1 MAAGITARSY
11 VNNCVFT
18 AKTKY
23 IKIPANSGPHV
34 GEAEDLIAHITTLAG
49 FFPSSVLL
57 SNNSLGSKT
66 IYIRDEA
73 SKAAANTLQ
82 GIAISHLGSMFIPL
96 VGVPTGGLYIEND
109 DPVYALCFE

>member
-11 VNNCVFT
+11 VNNCVFS

-23 IKIPANSGPHV
+23 IKIPLSGV
-34 GEAEDLIAHITTLAG
+34 TAADLIAQITSLAG

-57 SNNSLGSKT
+57 SNNSGAT

-73 SKAAANTLQ
+73 SKASAGE
-82 GIAISHLGSMFIPL
+82 GIAISDLGSMFIPL
-96 VGVPTGGLYIEND
+96 VGVPTGGIYIQNAGA
-109 DPVYALCFE
+109 VYALCFE

>member
-23 IKIPANSGPHV
+23 IKIPASAGQ
-34 GEAEDLIAHITTLAG
+34 DLIAQITSLAG

-57 SNNSLGSKT
+57 SNNSADT
-66 IYIRDEA
+66 IFIRDEA
-73 SKAAANTLQ
+73 SVASADE
-82 GIAISHLGSMFIPL
+82 GIAISSMGSMFIPL
-96 VGVPTGGLYIEND
+96 VGVPTGGVYIQNAGA
-109 DPVYALCFE
+109 VYALCFE

>member
-11 VNNCVFT
+11 VNNCVFS

-23 IKIPANSGPHV
+23 IKIPANGSV
-34 GEAEDLIAHITTLAG
+34 GLAEDLIAHITTLAG

-57 SNNSLGSKT
+57 SNNSLGSNT
-66 IYIRDEA
+66 IYIRDDA
-73 SKAAANTLQ
+73 SKAAVNTQQ
-82 GIAISHLGSMFIPL
+82 GVAISHLGSMFIPL

>member
-23 IKIPANSGPHV
+23 IKIPANLGAN
-34 GEAEDLIAHITTLAG
+34 AEDLISHITSLAG

-57 SNNSLGSKT
+57 SNNSAAT
-66 IYIRDEA
+66 IFIRDEA
-73 SKAAANTLQ
+73 SKASTGE
-82 GIAISHLGSMFIPL
+82 GIAISELGSMFIPL
-96 VGVPTGGLYIEND
+96 VGVPTGGIYIQNGAA
-109 DPVYALCFE
+109 VYALCFE

>member
-23 IKIPANSGPHV
+23 IKIPANSGSD
-34 GEAEDLIAHITTLAG
+34 AEDLISQITSLAG

-57 SNNSLGSKT
+57 SNNSAAT

-73 SKAAANTLQ
+73 SKASAGE
-82 GIAISHLGSMFIPL
+82 GIAISQLGSMFIPL
-96 VGVPTGGLYIEND
+96 VGVPTGGIYIQNAGA
-109 DPVYALCFE
+109 VYALCFE

>member
-23 IKIPANSGPHV
+23 IKIPAS
-34 GEAEDLIAHITTLAG
+34 AAQDLIAQITSLAG

-57 SNNSLGSKT
+57 SNNSGAT
-66 IYIRDEA
+66 IFIRDEA
-73 SKAAANTLQ
+73 NKAVAGD
-82 GIAISHLGSMFIPL
+82 GIAISDLGSMFIPL
-96 VGVPTGGLYIEND
+96 VGVPTGGIYIQNAGA
-109 DPVYALCFE
+109 VYALCFE

>member
-23 IKIPANSGPHV
+23 IKIPTNSGPA

-57 SNNSLGSKT
+57 SNNSLGSNT

-73 SKAAANTLQ
+73 SKAAVNTQQ

>member
-11 VNNCVFT
+11 VNNCVFS

-23 IKIPANSGPHV
+23 IKIPTNGSV

>member
-23 IKIPANSGPHV
+23 IKIPLNGVV
-34 GEAEDLIAHITTLAG
+34 GTAEDLISHITSLAG

-57 SNNSLGSKT
+57 SNNSAAT

-73 SKAAANTLQ
+73 SAASTGE
-82 GIAISHLGSMFIPL
+82 GIAISELGSMFIPL
-96 VGVPTGGLYIEND
+96 VGVPTGGIYIQNGAA
-109 DPVYALCFE
+109 VYALCFE

>member
-11 VNNCVFT
+11 VNNCVFS

-23 IKIPANSGPHV
+23 IKIPANVSAGL
-34 GEAEDLIAHITTLAG
+34 AEDLIAHITTLAG

-57 SNNSLGSKT
+57 SNNSLGSNT

-73 SKAAANTLQ
+73 SKAAVNTLQ
-82 GIAISHLGSMFIPL
+82 GVAISHLGSMFIPL

>member
-23 IKIPANSGPHV
+23 IKIPANPGSD
-34 GEAEDLIAHITTLAG
+34 AEDLIGQITSLAG

-57 SNNSLGSKT
+57 SNNSAAT
-66 IYIRDEA
+66 IYIRDE
-73 SKAAANTLQ
+73 SGKGDTGE
-82 GIAISHLGSMFIPL
+82 GIAISELGSMFIPL
-96 VGVPTGGLYIEND
+96 VGVPTGGIYIQNAGA
-109 DPVYALCFE
+109 VYALCFE